1 MKFRVNYR
9 TKPREGLTSRDELII
24 EAETLEDAIS
34 KFTMSNPS
42 SIIYFVVEVDASR

>member
-9 TKPREGLTSRDELII
+9 TKPKQGLTSRDELII
-24 EAETLEDAIS
+24 EADTLGDAIS

-42 SIIYFVVEVDASR
+42 SIIYFIVEVDASR

>member
-1 MKFRVNYR
+1 MKYKVNYR
-9 TKPREGLTSRDELII
+9 TKPKQGLTSRDEVVI
-24 EAETLEDAIS
+24 EADTIKDAVT